1 MIRDGDGTLISPARL
16 KRRQYRRRPLN
27 RANSAGLENERYSSP
42 TVPNASAGFKVAPGS
57 APQIHSCAFMSR
69 CSPCIALVSARSTLL
84 AECSPRSRKRSS
96 RGSLEYETARSGTRR
111 SVKSFSSLGA
121 NASRH
126 GLFGNT
132 TSRAHES
139 ITSAYKPLRSI
150 FIGESCISVTSPS
163 FELKSDY
170 DWKTFNSE
178 NYEAVSRVTTAA
190 PWHCRIPTKA
200 AGGADRET
208 LDV

>member
-1 MIRDGDGTLISPARL
+1 
-16 KRRQYRRRPLN
+16 
-27 RANSAGLENERYSSP
+27 
-42 TVPNASAGFKVAPGS
+42 
-57 APQIHSCAFMSR
+57 MSR

-163 FELKSDY
+163 FEEKSDY
-170 DWKTFNSE
+170 DWKTSNSKRLPAHSPSLGGRFACE
-178 NYEAVSRVTTAA
+178 PMGEAVRSGGGL
-190 PWHCRIPTKA
+190 
-200 AGGADRET
+200 AGGVPGWVCRT
-208 LDV
+208 CVRQTSC